1 MSDQPHNDD
10 HGDPN
15 RRPER
20 AIMTLAKAP
29 VGEKAW
35 VAGYENRENINR
47 LAGIGLA
54 PGMGIKVLQNLA
66 GNIVVG
72 IGESRIGVDSGMAK
86 QILVSDQ
93 PFDYLVEVT
102 PMNDTETEKT
112 TLKDLQADQQGKV
125 TSFAATDD
133 RIKKAY
139 KSKLLAMG
147 LTPGTEFTVLRV
159 APFGDPVEILV
170 RGFKLSLRK
179 DEAAALIVES
189 INN

>member
-1 MSDQPHNDD
+1 MSDKPQNDHD
-10 HGDPN
+10 GDQN
-15 RRPER
+15 HRPKR
-20 AIMTLAKAP
+20 SIMTLAKAP
-29 VGEKAW
+29 VGEKLW
-35 VAGYENRENINR
+35 VAGYEDRESINR

-54 PGMGIKVLQNLA
+54 PGMGVKILQNLT

-72 IGESRIGVDSGMAK
+72 VGESRIGIDSGMAK

-102 PMNDTETEKT
+102 AIDDMETQKT
-112 TLKDLQADQQGKV
+112 TLKDLAVDHHGKV
-125 TSFAATDD
+125 TSYAATGD
-133 RIKKAY
+133 RTKQAY

-147 LTPGTEFTVLRV
+147 LTPGTEFTVTRV
-159 APFGDPVEILV
+159 APLGDPVEILV